1 MSDSGHPK
9 FRNDR
14 GVPEICIGVRE
25 FECIGVSPPQDHPHI
40 YIDMGGADTI
50 LCPYCGR
57 AIRYGD
63 GWIPGGDIREVLP
76 KFRDMARDAGRDPAS
91 IEITSFALGEDLDR
105 GKGLNEMGV
114 TRVVP
119 MFPPDKA
126 DKVLPIVDRST
137 KVMRQVN
144 G

>member
-50 LCPYCGR
+50 LCPYCGTR
-57 AIRYGD
+57 FRFDPRLRPLDAEPPDSFFVEQNRPKRSRGAGQVQSPY
-63 GWIPGGDIREVLP
+63 DIRPDIPAFPMVL
-76 KFRDMARDAGRDPAS
+76 REAGAAR
-91 IEITSFALGEDLDR
+91 
-105 GKGLNEMGV
+105 
-114 TRVVP
+114 
-119 MFPPDKA
+119 
-126 DKVLPIVDRST
+126 
-137 KVMRQVN
+137 
-144 G
+144 